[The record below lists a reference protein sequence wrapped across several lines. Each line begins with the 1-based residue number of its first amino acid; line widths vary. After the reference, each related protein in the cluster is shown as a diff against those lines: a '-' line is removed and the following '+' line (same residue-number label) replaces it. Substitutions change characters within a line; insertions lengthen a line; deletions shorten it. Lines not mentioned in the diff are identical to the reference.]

1 EVFVCGTTQA
11 SSNVTLSLNDVVEHP
26 DATMQTHNN
35 TPKDGSS
42 WQRHTNTMSIY
53 ATNFRYV
60 RIEVEVDSNSRC
72 LLLLRGFT
80 VRLSSK
86 LKSDAGHVEALASD
100 ANGTVANFNVT
111 FLDV

>member
-1 EVFVCGTTQA
+1 MYAQPTVSNGKYTDVFDFGTTLA
-11 SSNVTLSLNDVVEHP
+11 SSNVTLSLNDVVVHP
-26 DATMQTHNN
+26 VPTVSTHIS
-35 TPKDGSS
+35 TSQDGSS

-100 ANGTVANFNVT
+100 TN
-111 FLDV
+111 